1 MYCKICHQFP
11 VLADVT
17 SSLYIGTG
25 GFRKTTIQAHA
36 KSKSHHSCSEV
47 HRATENPETALMGI
61 LLRNMNSQI
70 QEKLMKLF
78 NSAYFISKENLAFAK
93 FPELCKLQMK
103 NGLDLGETYLND
115 HRCKEFIQA
124 ISSVMKNDLHHQV
137 TSKRPSFFSCMAD
150 QAVDFGVIEEEIV
163 FIRTLENGLA
173 INKYATIQG
182 VKKSDANG
190 VLASI
195 VNGFEDVGINSWE
208 DSLACG
214 SDGASVMTGVR
225 NGVIAK
231 LRQDVPWLIGIH
243 CVAHK
248 LELAVLDGIRDV
260 QYFADLTEMLKG
272 LYKHYH
278 YSEKALRELE
288 ELANV
293 MTESFNRPV
302 NVSGSRW
309 VPHNSRAL
317 QVVCKKYE
325 VIHAHMHQTAVA
337 GNSSATMQ
345 GRAQNVIAKL
355 ESYKHVAFMFFMLDI
370 LDELQ
375 KLSLIFQKDEVA
387 VSDVQNALERTRL
400 SLTALLARP
409 GANVRKFEQSLNGNV
424 FETVTLNKHVNDD
437 AQLTNLKNRVVN
449 ATSQYLANRFDNFGH
464 DPVLSAAQILEVRDW
479 PNDREQLAVFGE
491 EEINVLSE
499 HFKQLLEKND
509 FDQEEALSEW
519 LDLKV
524 LVKNNYGNLRKK
536 AVWQVMFTDFT
547 ERFCNIL
554 MLIENLLVLPVSTA
568 CCERGFSCMNR
579 IKTQYRSRLDT
590 ITLDSLLR
598 IGIDGV
604 SSADFDPQRAIALWW
619 NTGERARRPNFVRNS

>member
-1 MYCKICHQFP
+1 
-11 VLADVT
+11 
-17 SSLYIGTG
+17 
-25 GFRKTTIQAHA
+25 
-36 KSKSHHSCSEV
+36 
-47 HRATENPETALMGI
+47 
-61 LLRNMNSQI
+61 
-70 QEKLMKLF
+70 
-78 NSAYFISKENLAFAK
+78 
-93 FPELCKLQMK
+93 
-103 NGLDLGETYLND
+103 
-115 HRCKEFIQA
+115 
-124 ISSVMKNDLHHQV
+124 
-137 TSKRPSFFSCMAD
+137 MAD
-150 QAVDFGVIEEEIV
+150 QAVDFGDIEEEIV

-195 VNGFEDVGINSWE
+195 VNGFEDVGINSWK
-208 DSLACG
+208 DSLVACG

-278 YSEKALRELE
+278 YSKKALRELE

-293 MTESFNRPV
+293 MAESFNRPV

-317 QVVCKKYE
+317 QVVCKKYK

-375 KLSLIFQKDEVA
+375 KLSLIFQKDEVV

-409 GANVRKFEQSLNGNV
+409 GANVRKFV
-424 FETVTLNKHVNDD
+424 RAV
-437 AQLTNLKNRVVN
+437 
-449 ATSQYLANRFDNFGH
+449 SQ
-464 DPVLSAAQILEVRDW
+464 
-479 PNDREQLAVFGE
+479 
-491 EEINVLSE
+491 
-499 HFKQLLEKND
+499 
-509 FDQEEALSEW
+509 
-519 LDLKV
+519 
-524 LVKNNYGNLRKK
+524 
-536 AVWQVMFTDFT
+536 WQCV
-547 ERFCNIL
+547 
-554 MLIENLLVLPVSTA
+554 
-568 CCERGFSCMNR
+568 
-579 IKTQYRSRLDT
+579 
-590 ITLDSLLR
+590 
-598 IGIDGV
+598 
-604 SSADFDPQRAIALWW
+604 
-619 NTGERARRPNFVRNS
+619 